1 MIRKQQASPIIG
13 GTSLITIF
21 AVLCLVV
28 FTLLTLST
36 VTASRRL
43 ATASHSAVS
52 AYYNADCQAEFIF
65 AQLRSGTT
73 PESVTVNGNYYSYQ
87 CPISDTQY
95 LLVELSYT
103 NGNWSILRWCSMV
116 SIQQN

>member
-1 MIRKQQASPIIG
+1 MNNKRQSTPIIG
-13 GTSLITIF
+13 GTSLITVF

-43 ATASHSAVS
+43 AAASHDAVS
-52 AYYNADCQAEFIF
+52 AYYSADCEAEAIF
-65 AQLRSGTT
+65 AKLRGGAVV
-73 PESVTVNGNYYSYQ
+73 PEEVTVNGNYYSYQ

-95 LLVELSYT
+95 LSVELSYIDGSW
-103 NGNWSILRWCSMV
+103 NVIRWCT
-116 SIQQN
+116 IAQ

>member
-1 MIRKQQASPIIG
+1 MHNKSQSTPIIG

-43 ATASHSAVS
+43 ANASHEAVT
-52 AYYNADCQAEFIF
+52 AYYNADCSAEIIF
-65 AQLRSGTT
+65 AKLRNGTI
-73 PESVTVNGNYYSYQ
+73 PKEVTVNGNYYSYQ

-95 LLVELSYT
+95 LSVELLH
-103 NGNWSILRWCSMV
+103 NDGNWTVIRWCTV
-116 SIQQN
+116 VGTP